1 MEIDDFILVAGSR
14 RALRRYKD
22 KDLYETVEEVF
33 DTETVLAVYYLMRRK
48 ILDRLYG
55 VISSGK
61 EARVYWAR
69 KGNMDLAV
77 KIYLTSTAE
86 FKKGMLK
93 YILGDPRFE
102 NVPRR
107 STKQLIYA
115 WTKKEF
121 RNLKRLYGAGVRVP
135 KPIFAYK
142 NILVMEFIGSD
153 GIRAPLLKEIGSDLK
168 LDEAQELLERILNYI
183 KMGYCKAR
191 LVHADL
197 SEYNIMLYNGEP
209 VIIDVS
215 QALDL
220 NHPNADEF
228 LLHDISTIL
237 KFFKKIGLKTPT
249 VKEVYDWV
257 TSGCKKRD

>member
-1 MEIDDFILVAGSR
+1 MKIDDFILTPRSK
-14 RALRRYKD
+14 RASRRYKD

-33 DTETVLAVYYLMRRK
+33 DADTVLAVYYIMRRK
-48 ILDRLYG
+48 IFDKLYG

-61 EARVYWAR
+61 EARVYWAK
-69 KGNMDLAV
+69 KGNIDLAV

-102 NVPRR
+102 NISRR

-115 WTKKEF
+115 WTRKEF
-121 RNLKRLYGAGVRVP
+121 RNLKRLYNAGVRVP
-135 KPIFAYK
+135 KPIFVYK
-142 NILVMEFIGSD
+142 NILIMEFIGND
-153 GIRAPLLKEIGSDLK
+153 GVRAPLLKEIGSELG
-168 LDEAQELLERILNYI
+168 LDEAQRLLEKILNYI
-183 KMGYCKAR
+183 KIGYCRAR

-237 KFFKKIGLKTPT
+237 KFFEKIGLKTPS

-257 TSGCKKRD
+257 TSGCRKRD